1 MNKGHMTFHISIE
14 AAKPVDFYDQMEKI
28 TKSVLSGD
36 IEDHQLMDGSYQIGT
51 SNIEIYE
58 QNDEDWELE
67 SV

>member
-1 MNKGHMTFHISIE
+1 MTFHISIE
-14 AAKPVDFYDQMEKI
+14 AERPVDFLDKMEEI
-28 TKSVLSGD
+28 TRSVLSGK

-58 QNDEDWELE
+58 QDDVDFELE

>member
-1 MNKGHMTFHISIE
+1 MDKKHMIFHISIE
-14 AAKPVDFYDQMEKI
+14 AERPVDFLDKMEQI
-28 TKSVLSGD
+28 TKSVLSGE

-58 QNDEDWELE
+58 QDFKLE